1 MSNPSFLELIKS
13 LSIFQ
18 QDIEEISKRTETY
31 VHTQSSP
38 SEVWT
43 ITHNLNKLPSVTVV
57 DSANSVVVGDVEYLD
72 TSKVKLSFIGSF
84 SGKAYLN

>member
-18 QDIEEISKRTETY
+18 RDIEEISQRTDTY
-31 VHTQSSP
+31 IHTQSSP
-38 SEVWT
+38 SENWT
-43 ITHNLNKLPSVTVV
+43 ITHNLNKLPSITIV
-57 DSANSVVVGDVEYLD
+57 DSANSIVVGDVEYLD
-72 TSKVKLSFIGSF
+72 TNRVKLSFIGSF